1 MFLCLQIISEP
12 LKQFKIKIL
21 FSLPVSVHFRNKYD
35 TSMGNIT
42 ILEHT
47 RTSPTL
53 GQKSEF
59 HNRTGGRKGK
69 KKKSEEG
76 LTGKELRTDARL
88 H

>member
-1 MFLCLQIISEP
+1 M
-12 LKQFKIKIL
+12 
-21 FSLPVSVHFRNKYD
+21 PVSVPFRNKYD

-42 ILEHT
+42 ISEHT

-53 GQKSEF
+53 GQKLEF

-69 KKKSEEG
+69 KKSEEG
-76 LTGKELRTDARL
+76 LPGKELRIDARL